1 MSDSQS
7 RPGRRRAIVGRP
19 PVAVTSDRG
28 PVTARVPS
36 TITPTLPPRHSVRY
50 PTDIP
55 CLHHIAYMSTRDAID
70 RMSREQTAHLYRRKA
85 LWPPA
90 RELTFQ
96 FGIVFWPV

>member
-7 RPGRRRAIVGRP
+7 RPGRRRAIVGRS
-19 PVAVTSDRG
+19 PVAVTSDRA

-36 TITPTLPPRHSVRY
+36 TITPTLPPRFNVRY

-55 CLHHIAYMSTRDAID
+55 CLHHIAYMLTRDAID
-70 RMSREQTAHLYRRKA
+70 RMSRSRIRQTYRRKA

-96 FGIVFWPV
+96 FGIVFWPA